1 MAGEAIP
8 RKTWH
13 RWVQR
18 KREFL
23 LCVITL
29 DAPALQSPPRE
40 TAGRRFSD
48 SLRCGPN
55 TLGWLTAFS
64 LASLWCSHSPFS
76 LAGRSAQLRLMCPF
90 KARLQVALLGSGHSL
105 VGTSNT
111 RADTLFVESILRM
124 RIGLHV
130 TPESSLG
137 LAEEWAHKG

>member
-76 LAGRSAQLRLMCPF
+76 LAGRSAQLRLIVSF
-90 KARLQVALLGSGHSL
+90 QGSPPGCL
-105 VGTSNT
+105 
-111 RADTLFVESILRM
+111 TLFRPLFWLAPRTLELTLFRCTSILWM
-124 RIGLHV
+124 RAGSNV
-130 TPESSLG
+130 TRESSQG
-137 LAEEWAHKG
+137 LAEE